1 MDIIYI
7 MWQELN
13 ATVPMQQRLDSAIT
27 AHRDRF
33 GGEATHFTMP
43 RGAADLGLSFPS
55 GSEVRYVDHVQ
66 PSLIHAGHVRR
77 YRANSVSDREALPI
91 SVSDREALPISVS
104 DREALPI
111 SVSDREALP
120 ISVTDGEYQRISLVP
135 QEGSMK
141 DSRNARSSLLFCGI
155 MSDDLDAAYAALR
168 DEYDA
173 HGRAPIFFNALKG
186 ARTYLRQKAAP
197 WRLRPDMWFT
207 GDGENRDRV
216 RRGEPPIGYALRLDT
231 SRCACML
238 LHPFKKGKNYPTCVH
253 LQIVAL
259 YLRTL
264 CDSDETAT
272 APNLHRHP

>member
-77 YRANSVSDREALPI
+77 YRAN
-91 SVSDREALPISVS
+91 
-104 DREALPI
+104 

-272 APNLHRHP
+272 APNLHRRP